1 MTRIRRLK
9 YLRGFSGVEP
19 WALKH
24 QQALAATE
32 RHFKIRIARDSSGL
46 TPEQWEYF
54 QALVEKHVVPLINSP
69 TRFA

>member
-46 TPEQWEYF
+46 TPEQWVYF
-54 QALVEKHVVPLINSP
+54 ETLLKKHVIPLIEQKG
-69 TRFA
+69 RVA